1 VKESDAASVA
11 LFMRHTAV
19 TAVIALLAAAAS
31 GCGASVSVDHWVAPP
46 APIDGARHIVVTDA
60 FGRDGSVAAIGAR
73 TVDALRYEPWYVEVT
88 DLTRR
93 DRLESDGRDAWL
105 RQGTMAAD
113 AIYVRLDV
121 LEDLAVATAEER
133 VVDNGDG
140 TVSIVVEERV
150 VAHTL
155 LALTAADHLGI
166 IVDELEIEGIHE
178 VVGAVDDAVIDDAMN
193 QAAAVAVAA
202 AIAEITP
209 RRTVVNV
216 PIDERN
222 DAVMAIVGPALDGGS
237 MHRLQAADA
246 LAGDD
251 DTAAIYNR
259 AALLES
265 VAALEEAL
273 PLYRAAAGAV
283 DAPTFAHSVL
293 EGAEQRLRDARG
305 LGLR

>member
-1 VKESDAASVA
+1 MKESDAASVA

-19 TAVIALLAAAAS
+19 IALLVVAAS
-31 GCGASVSVDHWVAPP
+31 GCGASVSVEHWVAPP

-60 FGRDGSVAAIGAR
+60 FGRDGSVATIGAR
-73 TVDALRYEPWYVEVT
+73 TVDALRHEPWYVDVT

-121 LEDLAVATAEER
+121 LEDLAVATSEEH

-140 TVSIVVEERV
+140 TVTVVVEERV

-155 LALTAADHLGI
+155 ISLTAADHLGV
-166 IVDELEIEGIHE
+166 IVDELEIEGVHE
-178 VVGAVDDAVIDDAMN
+178 VVGPVDDAVIDDAMN

-202 AIAEITP
+202 AIAEVTP
-209 RRTVVNV
+209 RRSLVNV

-222 DAVMAIVGPALDGGS
+222 DAVMAIVRPALDGS
-237 MHRLQAADA
+237 FMARLHAADA
-246 LAGDD
+246 LADLD

-265 VAALEEAL
+265 VGALEQAL
-273 PLYRAAAGAV
+273 PLYRTAAHAADAADFAG
-283 DAPTFAHSVL
+283 SVL
-293 EGAEQRLRDARG
+293 DAAEQRLLDARAIG
-305 LGLR
+305 LL